1 MYFSKY
7 YVPTLKETPAEAEV
21 ISHKLLLRAGMIR
34 KLTSG
39 IYTYLPLGLR
49 AVNKVAQIVREEMD
63 RAGALEILMPMVQPA
78 DLWEET
84 GRWDYYGKELLRI
97 KDRHGRDYCLGP
109 THEEVVTDLI
119 RGEVRSY
126 KQLPLN
132 LYQIQT
138 KFRDE
143 IRPRFGLMRGR
154 EFVMKD
160 GYSFDVDDD
169 GANTSY
175 KKMFD
180 AYVRIFSR
188 LGLNFRPVEADTG
201 SIGGNY
207 SHEFMVIADTGED
220 TIAVCT
226 QCDYAANLEKA
237 EVKCAAGEPCSAC
250 SEAMAEVSTPGQHTV
265 EEVATFLGVDQ
276 KQILKTLLYDV
287 DGESVAVLVRGDREV
302 NDCKLKAL
310 LGGEVCEMATPEQV
324 TAWTGAPVGF
334 AGPVGL
340 GVKKIYADL
349 EVQATTDWV
358 AGANKGDTHVTHV
371 DIARDVTI
379 AGYADLRVITADDVC
394 PHCGAPITMP
404 KGIEVGHV
412 FKLGTR
418 YSESLKATFLDEN
431 GKDKTMIMGC
441 YGIGVSRVVAAAI
454 EQNYDENG
462 MMFPPS
468 IAPFEVSLLALTG
481 AKDDE
486 LKAKSEELHDTLTA
500 MGVEVL
506 LDDRKERPGSKFKD
520 ADLMGAPM
528 QLILGKKGLK
538 NGVIEAKNR
547 KTGEGIELPLD
558 GFEEAFGAWRKEIY
572 ASWGLE

>member
-63 RAGALEILMPMVQPA
+63 RAGALEILMPMVQPS
-78 DLWEET
+78 DLWEES
-84 GRWDYYGKELLRI
+84 GRWDYYGKELLRL

-160 GYSFDVDDD
+160 GYSFDIDDE
-169 GANTSY
+169 GANLSY

-188 LGLNFRPVEADTG
+188 LGLNFRAVEADTG
-201 SIGGNY
+201 SIGGKY
-207 SHEFMVIADTGED
+207 SHEFMVLADTGED
-220 TIAVCT
+220 TLVVCT

-237 EVKCAAGEPCSAC
+237 EVKCAAGKPCSAC
-250 SEAMAEVSTPGQHTV
+250 TEAITEVSTPGQHTV
-265 EEVATFLGVDQ
+265 EEVAAFLNVAP

-287 DGESVAVLVRGDREV
+287 DGEPVAVLVRGDREV

-324 TAWTGAPVGF
+324 KEWTGAPVGF

-349 EVQATTDWV
+349 EVQVTTDWV
-358 AGANKGDTHVTHV
+358 AGANKGDTHILHV
-371 DIARDVTI
+371 DIARDVTL
-379 AGYADLRVITADDVC
+379 AGYADLRQITADDVC

-412 FKLGTR
+412 FKLGTK
-418 YSESLKATFLDEN
+418 YSDALKATFLDEN
-431 GKDKTMIMGC
+431 GKDKPMIMGC

-486 LKAKSEELHDTLTA
+486 LKAKAVELHDKLIS

-528 QLILGKKGLK
+528 QLILGKKGLT

-547 KTGEGIELPLD
+547 KTGEEIELPLE
-558 GFEEAFGAWRKEIY
+558 GFEAAFTAWRKEIY
-572 ASWGLE
+572 ASWGLA

>member
-1 MYFSKY
+1 MHFSNY
-7 YVPTLKETPAEAEV
+7 YVPTLKEDPAEAEV

-39 IYTYLPLGLR
+39 MYTYLPLGLR
-49 AVNKVAQIVREEMD
+49 ALNKVGRIVREEMD
-63 RAGALEILMPMVQPA
+63 KAGALEIRMPMVQPA
-78 DLWEET
+78 DLWQES
-84 GRWDYYGKELLRI
+84 GRWDFYGKELLRI

-132 LYQIQT
+132 LYQVQT

-160 GYSFDVDDD
+160 GYSFDVDED
-169 GANTSY
+169 GANASY
-175 KKMFD
+175 KKMYD
-180 AYVRIFSR
+180 AYVAIFSR
-188 LGLNFRPVEADTG
+188 IGLEFRPVEADSG
-201 SIGGNY
+201 AIGGSF
-207 SHEFMVIADTGED
+207 SHEFMVLADTGED

-226 QCDYAANLEKA
+226 GCDYAANLEKA
-237 EVKCAAGEPCSAC
+237 EVTCVAGDVCSAC
-250 SEAMAEVSTPGQHTV
+250 SEEIVEKATPDKHTV
-265 EEVATFLGVDQ
+265 EEVAEFLGVEPQ
-276 KQILKTLLYDV
+276 RILKTLLFDV

-302 NDCKLKAL
+302 NDCKLKTL
-310 LGGEVCEMATPEQV
+310 VGGEVCEMATPEQV
-324 TAWTGAPVGF
+324 EAWTGAPVGF

-340 GVKKIYADL
+340 NVKKIYADF
-349 EVQATTDWV
+349 EVRTASDWV
-358 AGANKGDTHVTHV
+358 AGANKKDTHVLHV
-371 DIARDVTI
+371 DIARDVKLT
-379 AGYADLRVITADDVC
+379 GYADLRQITDQDVC
-394 PHCGAPITMP
+394 PKCGASITLP

-412 FKLGTR
+412 FKLGTK
-418 YSESLKATFLDEN
+418 YSESMNACYLDEN
-431 GKDKTMIMGC
+431 GKEKTMIMGC

-454 EQNYDENG
+454 EQNNDENG

-481 AKDDE
+481 AKDEE
-486 LKAKSEELHDTLTA
+486 LKDKAVELHDTLES
-500 MGVEVL
+500 MGIEVL
-506 LDDRKERPGSKFKD
+506 LDDRKERPGVKFKD

-528 QLILGKKGLK
+528 QLVLGKKGLK

-547 KTGEGIELPLD
+547 KTGEKIELPLEGFKE
-558 GFEEAFGAWRKEIY
+558 GFEGWRKDVY
-572 ASWGLE
+572 ASWGL